1 MYRALSEAP
10 SLMLVLG
17 NPKSNVGRCSTHLHA
32 DVATPRVNS
41 WRSAAGG
48 SRGLSAARHSRRLLC
63 VCALVLLATLPG
75 PAAAAG
81 AGVSTSDA
89 QGLHMLLALLPV
101 RYASAQP
108 THETQSATV
117 VRMLARAAQRRV
129 GELRSTLAARDPA
142 GTARALRTLIGL
154 EALLEPTTQRF
165 QPWPL
170 TLEVNALSAQAQR
183 QLAAILPAPGRT
195 ERSYAGIDAAL
206 EQAQAAARAGDRGTA
221 SFDLLSAYVIYAS
234 GPGQRL
240 LIQDP
245 QLDGEITRELL
256 LGGGGAA
263 GGSGSGGSGS
273 GGGGSGG
280 DGSALVELVA
290 RGAGPAAVARAAGE
304 VSTDLSLSAQ
314 TLGEVHVSRTTIVID
329 GAIIVFRE
337 GLEAVLILAALT
349 ASFVGAKRHLRRP
362 VLIGAVAGLGAT
374 ALTWVVAQMMLHML
388 GEGGLELQAVTGL
401 IAIAVLL
408 LVTNWF
414 FHRVYW
420 SQWIARF
427 NRRRKAIER
436 WDRLGFV
443 SGQVFGLALLGLSSV
458 YREGLETVLFLQALQ
473 TSAGTEAT
481 LLGAGIGLGGTLIV
495 GILTLKLQRKLPF
508 KRMLMLTGV
517 MIALVLAVMVG
528 TTVHNLQGIGWVPIT
543 PTSFTVPIAWS
554 TWLGVYPTWE
564 GIAAQLASP
573 AFVLG
578 SYFVARE
585 IQVGRPQRRARA
597 AQGGRAIP
605 ASRALPETRAAQAVA
620 PPRLSAEV

>member
-1 MYRALSEAP
+1 
-10 SLMLVLG
+10 MLVLG
-17 NPKSNVGRCSTHLHA
+17 HPKSSVRACNAHPKA
-32 DVATPRVNS
+32 DVVARRVD
-41 WRSAAGG
+41 
-48 SRGLSAARHSRRLLC
+48 SRWSAARRSRRLLC
-63 VCALVLLATLPG
+63 VGALVLLATLPG

-81 AGVSTSDA
+81 AGVGSSDA

-108 THETQSATV
+108 THETQSAAV
-117 VRMLARAAQRRV
+117 VRMLARGAERRMA
-129 GELRSTLAARDPA
+129 ELRSTLAARDPTGA
-142 GTARALRTLIGL
+142 ARALRTLVNL
-154 EALLEPTTQRF
+154 EALLGPTTQRF

-170 TLEVNALSAQAQR
+170 TLEVNALSEQAQR
-183 QLAAILPAPGRT
+183 QLAAIMPAPGRI
-195 ERSYAGIDAAL
+195 ERSYPGIDAAL
-206 EQAQAAARAGDRGTA
+206 EQTQAAAREGDRGTA

-256 LGGGGAA
+256 PGGGSAA
-263 GGSGSGGSGS
+263 GGG
-273 GGGGSGG
+273 
-280 DGSALVELVA
+280 GSALVELIA
-290 RGAGPAAVARAAGE
+290 RGAGPAAVAHAAAA
-304 VSTDLSLSAQ
+304 VNADLTLAAQ

-443 SGQVFGLALLGLSSV
+443 SGQVLGLALLGLSSV

-564 GIAAQLASP
+564 GIAAQLGSP

-597 AQGGRAIP
+597 AQA
-605 ASRALPETRAAQAVA
+605 AQTTSVSRVLPETRAA
-620 PPRLSAEV
+620 

>member
-1 MYRALSEAP
+1 MSVRRSPEAP
-10 SLMLVLG
+10 
-17 NPKSNVGRCSTHLHA
+17 
-32 DVATPRVNS
+32 
-41 WRSAAGG
+41 G
-48 SRGLSAARHSRRLLC
+48 SHRL
-63 VCALVLLATLPG
+63 

-81 AGVSTSDA
+81 VSASDA

-101 RYASAQP
+101 RYASAPP
-108 THETQSATV
+108 THETESAAV
-117 VRMLARAAQRRV
+117 VRTLARGAQRRV
-129 GELRSTLAARDPA
+129 AELRSTLAARDPA
-142 GTARALRTLIGL
+142 GTARALRTLVSL
-154 EALLEPTTQRF
+154 EALLGPTTQRF

-183 QLAAILPAPGRT
+183 QLAAILPAPGRI

-206 EQAQAAARAGDRGTA
+206 ERAQAAARGGDRGAA

-240 LIQDP
+240 LIEDP

-256 LGGGGAA
+256 LGDGAA
-263 GGSGSGGSGS
+263 GGSDGS
-273 GGGGSGG
+273 
-280 DGSALVELVA
+280 GSALVELIA
-290 RGAGPAAVARAAGE
+290 RGAGPAAVARAAAV
-304 VSTDLSLSAQ
+304 VSANLTLAAQ

-436 WDRLGFV
+436 WDRLGFI
-443 SGQVFGLALLGLSSV
+443 SGQVLGLALLGLSSV

-564 GIAAQLASP
+564 GIAAQLGSP

-585 IQVGRPQRRARA
+585 IQVGRPRRRARA
-597 AQGGRAIP
+597 QAARATP
-605 ASRALPETRAAQAVA
+605 ASRALPETRAAQAVV

>member
-1 MYRALSEAP
+1 MAA
-10 SLMLVLG
+10 
-17 NPKSNVGRCSTHLHA
+17 A
-32 DVATPRVNS
+32 ATPRCDS
-41 WRSAAGG
+41 RRSAA
-48 SRGLSAARHSRRLLC
+48 RRSRRLLC
-63 VCALVLLATLPG
+63 VGAVTLLASLPMAG
-75 PAAAAG
+75 GAGALSVHRSPDPQSSRGLPAAAG
-81 AGVSTSDA
+81 AGVSASDV
-89 QGLHMLLALLPV
+89 QGLRMLLALLPV

-108 THETQSATV
+108 THETQSAAV
-117 VRMLARAAQRRV
+117 VRMLARGAQRRV
-129 GELRSTLAARDPA
+129 AELRSTLAARDPTGA
-142 GTARALRTLIGL
+142 ARALRTLVSL
-154 EALLEPTTQRF
+154 EELLGPTTQRF

-183 QLAAILPAPGRT
+183 QLAAILPTPGRI
-195 ERSYAGIDAAL
+195 ERSYPGIDAAL
-206 EQAQAAARAGDRGTA
+206 EQSQAAALRGDRGGA
-221 SFDLLSAYVIYAS
+221 SFDLLRAYVLYAS

-240 LIQDP
+240 LVQNP

-256 LGGGGAA
+256 LGGAD
-263 GGSGSGGSGS
+263 

-280 DGSALVELVA
+280 GEGGGSGSALVELIA
-290 RGAGPAAVARAAGE
+290 RGAGSAAVARAAAA
-304 VSTDLSLSAQ
+304 VNADLTLAAQ

-388 GEGGLELQAVTGL
+388 GEGGLQLQAVTGL

-443 SGQVFGLALLGLSSV
+443 SGQMFGLALLGLSSV

-495 GILTLKLQRKLPF
+495 GVLTLKLQRKLPF
-508 KRMLMLTGV
+508 KRMLILTGV
-517 MIALVLAVMVG
+517 LIALVLAVMVG

-597 AQGGRAIP
+597 AQAAP
-605 ASRALPETRAAQAVA
+605 ASRVLPETRAA
-620 PPRLSAEV
+620 

>member
-10 SLMLVLG
+10 PLMLVLG
-17 NPKSNVGRCSTHLHA
+17 NPKLNVRRCSTHPHA
-32 DVATPRVNS
+32 EIATPWVAPR
-41 WRSAAGG
+41 RD
-48 SRGLSAARHSRRLLC
+48 AARRSRRLLC
-63 VCALVLLATLPG
+63 VGALMLLATLPG
-75 PAAAAG
+75 PPAASA

-101 RYASAQP
+101 RYASAPP
-108 THETQSATV
+108 THETQSAAV
-117 VRMLARAAQRRV
+117 VRMLARGAERRV
-129 GELRSTLAARDPA
+129 AELRSTLAARDPA
-142 GTARALRTLIGL
+142 GTARALRTLISL
-154 EALLEPTTQRF
+154 EALLGPTTQRF

-183 QLAAILPAPGRT
+183 QLAAILPASGRI
-195 ERSYAGIDAAL
+195 EQRSYSGIDAAL
-206 EQAQAAARAGDRGTA
+206 EQAQAAAREGDRGTA
-221 SFDLLSAYVIYAS
+221 SFDLLNAYAIYAS

-263 GGSGSGGSGS
+263 GGSGS
-273 GGGGSGG
+273 
-280 DGSALVELVA
+280 ALVELIA
-290 RGAGPAAVARAAGE
+290 RGAGPAAVGRAAAA
-304 VSTDLSLSAQ
+304 VSTDLTLAAQ

-564 GIAAQLASP
+564 GIAAQLGSP

-585 IQVGRPQRRARA
+585 IQVGRPQRRVRA
-597 AQGGRAIP
+597 AQGGQAAP
-605 ASRALPETRAAQAVA
+605 ASRVLPETRAAQAVV
-620 PPRLSAEV
+620 PPRLSAKV

>member
-10 SLMLVLG
+10 PLMLVLG
-17 NPKSNVGRCSTHLHA
+17 NPKLNVRRCSTHPHTEI
-32 DVATPRVNS
+32 ATPWVAPR
-41 WRSAAGG
+41 RD
-48 SRGLSAARHSRRLLC
+48 AARRSRRLLC
-63 VCALVLLATLPG
+63 VGALMLLATLPG
-75 PAAAAG
+75 PPAASA

-101 RYASAQP
+101 RYASAPP
-108 THETQSATV
+108 THETQSAAV
-117 VRMLARAAQRRV
+117 VRMLARGAERRV
-129 GELRSTLAARDPA
+129 AELRSTLAARDPA
-142 GTARALRTLIGL
+142 GTARALRTLISL
-154 EALLEPTTQRF
+154 EALLGPTTQRF

-183 QLAAILPAPGRT
+183 QLAAILPASGRIKQ
-195 ERSYAGIDAAL
+195 RSYSGIDAAL
-206 EQAQAAARAGDRGTA
+206 EQAQAAAREGDRGTA
-221 SFDLLSAYVIYAS
+221 SFDLLNAYVIYAS

-256 LGGGGAA
+256 LGGGGTA
-263 GGSGSGGSGS
+263 GGS
-273 GGGGSGG
+273 
-280 DGSALVELVA
+280 GSALVELIA
-290 RGAGPAAVARAAGE
+290 RGAGPAAVGRAAAA
-304 VSTDLSLSAQ
+304 VSADLTLAAQ

-436 WDRLGFV
+436 WDRLGFI

-564 GIAAQLASP
+564 GIAAQLGSP

-597 AQGGRAIP
+597 AQGGQAAP
-605 ASRALPETRAAQAVA
+605 ASRVLPETRAAQAVV